1 MCNSTA
7 EYHGRNPFV
16 VFRRRI
22 DSNFLLL
29 LYNNIFFFFFYL
41 LLSPTLSCWRCR
53 TLMRV
58 RTWWITCYIAPVFS
72 LSWKKKSDRNME
84 GCCCCCCAVHRAAQM
99 SRLFSLSLLSIIYV
113 RFHTRSYLYT
123 DGWWIV
129 CCPTTEWLLGS
140 SSRHCCRYS
149 ENLGFS
155 HIFYTELCA
164 VSAVF
169 RKAILCCLMANKSE
183 KRKERTR
190 HSVALCIA
198 AMSNDLYTQER
209 FKTITS
215 GLPTAEI
222 KKKKKRK

>member
-1 MCNSTA
+1 MHSKNGDMCVCVTAQQNITA
-7 EYHGRNPFV
+7 ETLSSFSVDGSIP
-16 VFRRRI
+16 
-22 DSNFLLL
+22 
-29 LYNNIFFFFFYL
+29 IFFFFCTTIYFFFFYL
-41 LLSPTLSCWRCR
+41 LLSPTLR
-53 TLMRV
+53 
-58 RTWWITCYIAPVFS
+58 
-72 LSWKKKSDRNME
+72 
-84 GCCCCCCAVHRAAQM
+84 CCCCCCAVHRAAQM

-183 KRKERTR
+183 KRKEERTR

-215 GLPTAEI
+215 GLPTAAI
-222 KKKKKRK
+222 